1 MPDWDPEVE
10 IDEPL
15 VRALLDEQFPELA
28 TRPVR
33 FVGKGWDNSVW
44 VVDEEWTFRLP
55 RRQIAIPGVERELAI
70 LPLVA
75 RLVPVSVPV
84 PTLVGSA
91 SERFPWPFFAYRP
104 LPGAEPADAELSDD
118 ERVRF
123 AAQLAGFLRALHA
136 PETRDAVDPGGALPI
151 DFNLRADMSV
161 RVPRARENLAY
172 LRESRLWSPPA
183 AVEHILGAA
192 EGLAPASGGLVL
204 AHGDLHLRHVLV
216 ADGALAGV
224 IDWGDV
230 CLADPC
236 IDLMLVWSLL
246 TPSARERFFADYG
259 PVSEE
264 RRLRSRVLAINLDSM
279 LARYAHDTGYA
290 SLQREAIAALER
302 TLLE

>member
-1 MPDWDPEVE
+1 LSEAQRATWQPSGYGGAMPDWDPEVE

-70 LPLVA
+70 LPRVA
-75 RLVPVSVPV
+75 PLVPVSVPV

-91 SERFPWPFFAYRP
+91 NERFPWPFFAYRP

-136 PETRDAVDPGGALPI
+136 PETRDVVDPGGALPI

-172 LRESRLWSPPA
+172 LRESRL
-183 AVEHILGAA
+183 L
-192 EGLAPASGGLVL
+192 L

-216 ADGALAGV
+216 AEGALAGV

-236 IDLMLVWSLL
+236 IDLILVWSLL
-246 TPSARERFFADYG
+246 TPPARERFFADYG

-264 RRLRSRVLAINLDSM
+264 RRIRSRVLAINLDSM
-279 LARYAHDTGYA
+279 LARYAHDTGHA
-290 SLQREAIAALER
+290 SLQREAIAALEL